1 MGTFTCKTGSDSE
14 VDQHQSHSPV
24 HIRED
29 SITSPFLYIPPHPE
43 HNDKLY
49 ATVDAF
55 VPAHYT
61 AEPNAAQSSYSISS
75 HAKPKYY
82 PALEA
87 TDVNMQQSR
96 SPAISELGSL
106 TPGTQFSATSN
117 ETRHDESQRLI
128 KTPADSSARSNT
140 PSRSRKRLHTESK
153 QSASR
158 SRTSSCSTG
167 GHRSSSQE
175 ITSRSSSATR
185 RKSSKYH
192 SSHKAG
198 TYAQIHSPKLRKGDS
213 DPYHRKE
220 DLVSLH
226 RNSCRVFEAGG
237 GSSSSKPDAADGRG
251 SHDSKHSWQRSK
263 THDRSFTS
271 PTESSALTNR
281 ITSLETS
288 KSYCTASPSLAP
300 LLTSTTPSSP
310 TSLSS
315 PVGNS
320 TPGTQRHRTWDPV
333 SHDATSTAALHQ
345 ADSDG
350 PYKPIPATVIDWTS
364 PSTRRREYEEIDR
377 STRGVRGMWRK
388 IAPSWC
394 QPGGSR
400 IPFFE
405 EGKGAKEM
413 YEGSVRRFRMDV
425 PDGDHDQNDEDGGG
439 GGGRGGKETKAQSQQ
454 RSGSSSRVKWK
465 WIESSSVSPAGTI
478 GRGRDVGEKG
488 GSIINGKWRCLG
500 IMRKTN

>member
-1 MGTFTCKTGSDSE
+1 MGTFTCKTGSDCE
-14 VDQHQSHSPV
+14 VDQHQSHSAI
-24 HIRED
+24 HMRED
-29 SITSPFLYIPPHPE
+29 SITSPFLYIPSHPE
-43 HNDKLY
+43 HDDKLY

-61 AEPNAAQSSYSISS
+61 AEPDAAQPLYNISS
-75 HAKPKYY
+75 DAKHSYY

-87 TDVNMQQSR
+87 TDVNNMQQSR

-106 TPGTQFSATSN
+106 TPGTTFSATSN
-117 ETRHDESQRLI
+117 EAGPDESQCLI
-128 KTPADSSARSNT
+128 KTSTDSSARSNT
-140 PSRSRKRLHTESK
+140 SSRCRKRLHTESK
-153 QSASR
+153 QGASR

-167 GHRSSSQE
+167 GRLSLSQE

-213 DPYHRKE
+213 DPYHKKE

-226 RNSCRVFEAGG
+226 RNSCRLFEAG
-237 GSSSSKPDAADGRG
+237 SSTKPDAADGRG
-251 SHDSKHSWQRSK
+251 SHDSKHPWQRSK

-271 PTESSALTNR
+271 PTESNTLTNR
-281 ITSLETS
+281 IASLETS
-288 KSYCTASPSLAP
+288 KSHCTASPSLAP
-300 LLTSTTPSSP
+300 LLTSTTTPSSP
-310 TSLSS
+310 TSPSF
-315 PVGNS
+315 PVGNA
-320 TPGTQRHRTWDPV
+320 TPETQRHRTWDPV
-333 SHDATSTAALHQ
+333 VHSATSTAALHQ
-345 ADSDG
+345 ADSEA

-394 QPGGSR
+394 QPGGNR
-400 IPFFE
+400 MPFFE
-405 EGKGAKEM
+405 EGKGGKEM

-425 PDGDHDQNDEDGGG
+425 PDGDHDRNDDDGGG
-439 GGGRGGKETKAQSQQ
+439 GGGGKESKSQSRQD
-454 RSGSSSRVKWK
+454 SGSKVKCK
-465 WIESSSVSPAGTI
+465 WIESSSVSPTGTI

-488 GSIINGKWRCLG
+488 GSIIHGKWRCLS